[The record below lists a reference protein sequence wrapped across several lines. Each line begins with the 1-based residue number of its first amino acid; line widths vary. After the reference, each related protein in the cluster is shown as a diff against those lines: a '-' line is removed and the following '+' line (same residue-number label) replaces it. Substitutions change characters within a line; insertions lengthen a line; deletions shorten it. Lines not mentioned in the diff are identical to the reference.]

1 MTDPNSS
8 STNDVKSTSTSTSSI
23 SDFLPSFKTPGVQNI
38 ESAYSRAGAGN
49 NHTPGYASTLG
60 SQSQKPGSEGV
71 QGVGSE
77 KFREGIS
84 DQRGEPSALGKVFN
98 NLINGTDQ
106 SK

>member
-1 MTDPNSS
+1 MSNTNSAS
-8 STNDVKSTSTSTSSI
+8 NDDMKTTSAI
-23 SDFLPSFKTPGVQNI
+23 SNLLPSFKTPGVQNI
-38 ESAYSRAGAGN
+38 EAAYSRAGASN

-60 SQSQKPGSEGV
+60 SQSQKPGSEME

-84 DQRGEPSALGKVFN
+84 DQRVESSAVGKLFN
-98 NLINGTDQ
+98 NLINGTDK